1 MYSTHKD
8 QMNKGFE
15 LQSKIHWAKYR
26 SYNKVEELKLFT
38 FYRYENNYDLGHDGA
53 RGNSIIHQIVLS
65 SNLCIAVCVILGR
78 SGHFRNCICSKGV

>member
-53 RGNSIIHQIVLS
+53 RGN
-65 SNLCIAVCVILGR
+65 
-78 SGHFRNCICSKGV
+78 